1 VADTKTVKTGRQ
13 VARLRAALRDRET
26 RVAELEQRLEA
37 LEASTSMQF
46 ARVVATA
53 ARRPGRGVVRLPRQL
68 YRLWKRR
75 DAPQAAKPGPERRAQ
90 PDLAGF
96 DRPEDRMLV
105 AGPVDGLTVAG
116 VFGPAG
122 LAAAESYA
130 RVVPLLPHDVA
141 AALSSVDADVVIVD
155 AGAGA
160 PGGPWAYLGEPGVYD
175 REQALATLLD
185 TAHDRGLPVVL
196 WGEAPP
202 PGLARLEWEATD
214 APGVSLRRF
223 NPVGAG
229 ARDSVPVVVEPLGGS
244 SRVSPGVRKVAGD
257 IAEVIGART
266 ATSDHASLPE
276 LLRRSAVTLALSP
289 RQVPEQLAAGALV
302 LCPAP
307 VADRL
312 PDDLREHVRIV
323 DASSATQALP
333 DSRRY
338 DPRPALRTL
347 FLRHATPVR
356 MARLCAELGLDADPL
371 RHRRVAVL
379 AEVDGEVDGEAGARR
394 FAADLLAQAHRPAEA
409 VVTGT
414 GAAIAAGE
422 LTEHGI
428 TVRDGL
434 GSVRS
439 AWVAPW
445 PARDEVPKTHLIDLM
460 CAVEC
465 SGADAVGF
473 GAAAPYTFT
482 AEIQPALVRRE
493 LYASS
498 ESAQDWAAHGARL
511 LCLAPRDNRD
521 NRP

>member
-1 VADTKTVKTGRQ
+1 VVDTKTVKSGRQ

-26 RVAELEQRLEA
+26 RVAELERRLEA

-122 LAAAESYA
+122 LAAAEGYA
-130 RVVPLLPHDVA
+130 RVVSLLPHDVA
-141 AALSSVDADVVIVD
+141 PALDSADADVVIVD
-155 AGAGA
+155 AEAGA

-185 TAHDRGLPVVL
+185 TARDRGLPVVL
-196 WGEAPP
+196 WGEAPPP

-214 APGVSLRRF
+214 APGVCLRRF

-257 IAEVIGART
+257 IAEAIGART
-266 ATSDHASLPE
+266 ATNDHGSLPE

-289 RQVPEQLAAGALV
+289 RQVPQQLAAGALV

-312 PDDLREHVRIV
+312 PDDLREHVCVV
-323 DASSATQALP
+323 DASSAARAIS
-333 DSRRY
+333 DSRAY

-356 MARLCAELGLDADPL
+356 MARLCADLGLDADPL

-379 AEVDGEVDGEAGARR
+379 AEVDGEADARR
-394 FAADLLAQAHRPAEA
+394 FAADLLAQPHRPAEA

-422 LTEHGI
+422 LTDNGI

-434 GSVRS
+434 ESVRS

-445 PARDEVPKTHLIDLM
+445 PARDEVPETHLIDLM
-460 CAVEC
+460 CAAEC

-482 AEIQPALVRRE
+482 ADIEPALVRRE

-498 ESAQDWAAHGARL
+498 ESTQDWAAHGARL